1 VLTRTRFL
9 AALGGS
15 VLGLA
20 AAVSIG
26 AGPAAADTGLLLDD
40 SQFDSTAS
48 GFPRHDDDCGNAPD
62 QDGWLFIAPANT
74 SFVALTVIFELAG
87 GRGLASQTITLD
99 DLADFGPPD
108 ASHAFVFTP
117 AGATLLDGRATVAE
131 DTENGFFA
139 LSHTCPAKLPH
150 TGEGF
155 PIGAAATVGFLLL
168 VGGAL
173 LRWHEL
179 VARAGRLSCPTWW
192 W

>member
-1 VLTRTRFL
+1 LTRARFL

-15 VLGLA
+15 VLSLA

-62 QDGWLFIAPANT
+62 QDGCLFIAPANS
-74 SFVALTVIFELAG
+74 SFVALTVIFELAD
-87 GRGLASQTITLD
+87 GRGFASQNITLD
-99 DLADFGPPD
+99 EPADFGPPD
-108 ASHAFVFTP
+108 ARHAFVFTP
-117 AGATLLDGRATVAE
+117 AGATLIDGRATVAE
-131 DTENGFFA
+131 DREKGFFG
-139 LSHTCPAKLPH
+139 LSHTCLAKLPH
-150 TGEGF
+150 TGAGF
-155 PIGAAATVGFLLL
+155 PIGPAATAGFLLL

-179 VARAGRLSCPTWW
+179 LARAARLSCPTWW

>member
-1 VLTRTRFL
+1 VFTHKRFL
-9 AALGGS
+9 AALGGT

-20 AAVSIG
+20 AAAFVG
-26 AGPAAADTGLLLDD
+26 ASPAAADTDLMLQQ
-40 SQFDSTAS
+40 SQIGSTAS
-48 GFPRHDDDCGNAPD
+48 GFPSHDDDCGNAAD
-62 QDGWLFIAPANT
+62 QDGWHFVAPANAN
-74 SFVALTVIFELAG
+74 FVTLTVTFDLPG
-87 GRGLASQTITLD
+87 GGTQTTTLD
-99 DLADFGPPD
+99 DPADFGPPD

-131 DTENGFFA
+131 DREKGFFA

-150 TGEGF
+150 TGAGF

-179 VARAGRLSCPTWW
+179 VARAGRLGCPTWW